1 MRADPNALNPRAYRV
16 DCSGLPA
23 GMAQTVHLSRRSAAL
38 VAAAVFCLPMAA
50 CGEDDVDQARK
61 DVQQAAD
68 DVKGDLNDVSKK
80 DLQDALDKAEDA
92 AKNGSEDTK
101 KKARELQDKIER
113 ELDSRK

>member
-1 MRADPNALNPRAYRV
+1 V
-16 DCSGLPA
+16 DWSSLPA
-23 GMAQTVHLSRRSAAL
+23 GIAQNVPPSRRFAAL
-38 VAAAVFCLPMAA
+38 AIAAAVALVPAA

-61 DVQQAAD
+61 DVQKAAD

-80 DLQDALDKAEDA
+80 DLEDALDKTEDA

-101 KKARELQDKIER
+101 KKARELQNKIER